1 MWTEEKQRR
10 FDTLRRDDAAP
21 LTPDE
26 QQELA
31 ALFDE
36 LDREEWEQLRP
47 ALAAYEQ
54 KRQALGE
61 ELLQLEAEGVALAE
75 LARRYEDWLLR
86 ARQLVARLL
95 NEREELRAERERVTR

>member
-47 ALAAYEQ
+47 ALTAYEQ
-54 KRQALGE
+54 RRQALGE
-61 ELLQLEAEGVALAE
+61 ELLQLEAEGSALAE
-75 LARRYEDWLLR
+75 LERRYEDWLLR

-95 NEREELRAERERVTR
+95 HEREELRAERERVTR

>member
-36 LDREEWEQLRP
+36 LDREEWEQLRS

-61 ELLQLEAEGVALAE
+61 ELLQLEAEGAALAE